1 MKKIKLIITFFIAI
15 IIFAFTL
22 NVAASTNLRKGFRL
36 DTVIDFGDYKLVV
49 IKNDFNE
56 DENLFYGYVNSCKL
70 EVSNGFIENRVVQLD
85 SNNIC
90 KFGIKSLICLV
101 KFEGEVTDINLTD
114 IREIGPNNLLVDH
127 EGLDYDV
134 NLDNYKKLDGI
145 YVSFILIG
153 LIFSIC
159 LFFIKK
165 YSYTKFLDFMLY
177 LDTILLLISLGLFS
191 IDFFQLNVKLISKEL
206 SFILVV
212 SFAIT
217 YVILLKRRNKK
228 RKKYLDKNR
237 NRFKNNFSDLN
248 YNSNEV
254 ENILYQENRI

>member
-1 MKKIKLIITFFIAI
+1 MKKIKLILTFFISI

-22 NVAASTNLRKGFRL
+22 SVAASINSRKGFWL

-49 IKNDFNE
+49 IKNDFKE
-56 DENLFYGYVNSCKL
+56 EENLYYGYVNSCKL

-101 KFEGEVTDINLTD
+101 KFEGEITDINLTD
-114 IREIGPNNLLVDH
+114 IREIGSNNLPLDY
-127 EGLDYDV
+127 EGLHYDV
-134 NLDNYKKLDGI
+134 NLENYKKLDGI
-145 YVSFILIG
+145 YVCLILIG
-153 LIFSIC
+153 LILSVC

-165 YSYTKFLDFMLY
+165 YSYTKFLDFILY
-177 LDTILLLISLGLFS
+177 LDTILLLGSLGLFS

-206 SFILVV
+206 NFILVI

-217 YVILLKRRNKK
+217 YLIILKRRNKK
-228 RKKYLDKNR
+228 RKKYLDKNH

-248 YNSNEV
+248 YNSNKV
-254 ENILYQENRI
+254 ENIIYQENRI